1 MSVKF
6 WTTSRRQRG
15 VGVSAVALMLLL
27 WLATFAL
34 ASSPQLHRLLH
45 ADSTNPNHHCL
56 VTQLQHHPLL
66 VGLTP
71 VVSPVVAPSGLA
83 AICQPDFQFLPAND
97 RRLSPSRG
105 PPSVI
110 SSIPVVG

>member
-1 MSVKF
+1 MKF
-6 WTTSRRQRG
+6 WTASKRLRN
-15 VGVSAVALMLLL
+15 VGVPAVLLMLLL

-34 ASSPQLHRLLH
+34 AASPQLHRLLH
-45 ADSTNPNHHCL
+45 ADSKKPNHHCL

-66 VGLTP
+66 VGLVP

-83 AICQPDFQFLPAND
+83 AICQPDFQFLPATD
-97 RRLSPSRG
+97 RRLAPSRG

>member
-1 MSVKF
+1 MKF
-6 WTTSRRQRG
+6 WTASKRLRN
-15 VGVSAVALMLLL
+15 VGVPAVLLMLLL
-27 WLATFAL
+27 WLAAFAL

-45 ADSTNPNHHCL
+45 ADSKNPNHHCL

-66 VGLTP
+66 VGLVP

-83 AICQPDFQFLPAND
+83 AICQPDFQVLPAND
-97 RRLSPSRG
+97 RRLAPSRG